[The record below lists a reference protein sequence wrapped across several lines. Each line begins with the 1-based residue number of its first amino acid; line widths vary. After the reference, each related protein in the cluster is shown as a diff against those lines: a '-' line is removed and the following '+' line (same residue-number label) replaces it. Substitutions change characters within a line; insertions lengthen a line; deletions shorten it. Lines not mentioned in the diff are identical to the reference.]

1 MGSGQTKPGG
11 EGPPDGSPSDPLN
24 PNGVGV
30 LSPTHDLVVP
40 LIGDDALS
48 DDDALSE
55 QSSQPDE
62 DEFKLEEAD
71 DDVGSL
77 GGGGAVDDSLEE
89 MSIGSLPSVH
99 TGMAVRE
106 QNHSVSEALR

>member
-1 MGSGQTKPGG
+1 MGSGQTKAG
-11 EGPPDGSPSDPLN
+11 EGLPGQDAPDPNN
-24 PNGVGV
+24 PIG
-30 LSPTHDLVVP
+30 PTHDLVVP
-40 LIGDDALS
+40 LFD

-55 QSSQPDE
+55 QSSQPDD

-77 GGGGAVDDSLEE
+77 GGGATVEDSLEE

-106 QNHSVSEALR
+106 QRGNDDDIGPEVLR